1 MKNLCSSIAISSLWQ
16 TSQVVEDGMKQESI
30 FTKGEEDFIQS
41 EDPLQLS
48 LNLWT
53 LWMPLNTRMTQS
65 IVRPP
70 LLSQTEG
77 KRERRIFSVT
87 GLTVERLLKEG
98 ACWTITG
105 RRTLRK
111 GHSSAV
117 NQGVIGPSTRRGTLP
132 DTKLF
137 TLVPSHSSWNHKSR
151 E

>member
-77 KRERRIFSVT
+77 KKVRRIFSVT
-87 GLTVERLLKEG
+87 RLTVERPFKCSKPGCDWAFHQKRHLARHKVVHSG
-98 ACWTITG
+98 A
-105 RRTLRK
+105 K
-111 GHSSAV
+111 
-117 NQGVIGPSTRRGTLP
+117 PF
-132 DTKLF
+132 KLE
-137 TLVPSHSSWNHKSR
+137 P
-151 E
+151 